1 MKLDISRRQV
11 YRAIARV
18 EAGESH
24 LQKKG
29 AGRPR
34 KLTKA
39 SVPVEKYLALKEA
52 LTLSDSRVQQLL
64 LSNRDLKQ
72 EIALLQ
78 NMVRKLMHENLS
90 LRKMKGMEIPPFT
103 GELNENPKSE

>member
-1 MKLDISRRQV
+1 MLFCLILFLSAD
-11 YRAIARV
+11 
-18 EAGESH
+18 E
-24 LQKKG
+24 
-29 AGRPR
+29 P
-34 KLTKA
+34 TKA

-90 LRKMKGMEIPPFT
+90 LRKMKGMDVPPQT
-103 GELNENPKSE
+103 GKEGVLLRF